1 MNSGDLTKNPLNLIE
16 YDRPKSIFDPNS
28 EWMRELEIYK
38 LKSEIKPRKVN
49 MMQSQ
54 AGMLKDMAEDR
65 ESKRLYVPTGNGG
78 FVR

>member
-1 MNSGDLTKNPLNLIE
+1 MNPGDLTKNPLNLIE
-16 YDRPKSIFDPNS
+16 YDRPKSIFDPGS
-28 EWMRELEIYK
+28 EFIRELELYK

-54 AGMLKDMAEDR
+54 AGILKDMAEDR
-65 ESKRLYVPTGNGG
+65 EKKKLYVPTNGG